1 MLSIRQER
9 FRPRRSVLLIAM
21 VVLCCGLWPSVGYAI
36 AYDLRAD
43 WSNLANP
50 NGVWSY
56 NTGAAPLPYTAS
68 WTGDLFSAPQPGWG
82 GTVPFST
89 LVPVWFQSAATPLSI
104 PGFDWQIGDV
114 VVHTQDEIN
123 GPGLG
128 PANVTWTSPLSGA
141 IDISGAAWMGRDA
154 GRADQ
159 WSVLVRNALVSQGDI
174 SSGDPYSR
182 ASPFDFAAG
191 SGGAGA
197 LQNIPVSAGDLVEL
211 RVTRTTVFGDY
222 VGVNFTIQATPS
234 GPGGGGGGG
243 SGSSG
248 VSDTSSTGALLG
260 IGMAAL
266 SRGGR
271 VQRRLTRRSS
281 VPVAK
286 RVL

>member
-1 MLSIRQER
+1 
-9 FRPRRSVLLIAM
+9 
-21 VVLCCGLWPSVGYAI
+21 LWPSVGYAI
-36 AYDLRAD
+36 AYDLRTD

-50 NGVWSY
+50 NGAWSY
-56 NTGAAPLPYTAS
+56 NAGAVALPYTAS
-68 WTGDLFSAPQPGWG
+68 WPGDLFSAPQPGWG

-89 LVPVWFQSAATPLSI
+89 LVPVWFRSSATPLSI

-114 VVHTQDEIN
+114 VVHTQDEVS

-128 PANVTWTSPLSGA
+128 LANVTWISPLSGT

-174 SSGDPYSR
+174 SSGDPYNR
-182 ASPFDFAAG
+182 TSPFDFATG

-197 LQNIPVSAGDLVEL
+197 LQTIPVSAGDVVEL
-211 RVTRTTVFGDY
+211 RVIRTTFFGDY
-222 VGVNFTIQATPS
+222 VGLNLTIQATPS
-234 GPGGGGGGG
+234 APGGGGGGAGGGGG
-243 SGSSG
+243 SGGGG
-248 VSDTSSTGALLG
+248 VPDTSSTGALLG
-260 IGMAAL
+260 VGMAAL
-266 SRGGR
+266 SRGWR

-281 VPVAK
+281 VPAAK